1 MSRVLVTG
9 IAGGLAQRVAERLLV
24 RGDHVVGLD
33 YRAVATLPDA
43 LRGMTVLRATY
54 NKTGIEDVF
63 RKNAFDR
70 VLHLGRV
77 GNLKESPGRRFDL
90 NVVGTQKI
98 MNLCVQHGVTRVVVL
113 STFHIY
119 GAHPSN
125 HIPISEDEPVRAGF
139 DFPQLADAIQ
149 LDNMAS
155 TWVYQHPATSVC
167 LLRPTNVIGP
177 RLRNTMSDLLRSP
190 RIPKLL
196 GFDPMTQFLHQDDLA
211 DAIVRAAESD
221 VRGVFNVAGETAIPW
236 SAAIELAGAKTWPVP
251 APLAGVIS
259 RLVGAAPPYLLDFL
273 KYPCVIT
280 DVKLREAMGWAPEVS
295 VREAIEGTV
304 AGVRA

>member
-1 MSRVLVTG
+1 MTRVLVTG

-24 RGDHVVGLD
+24 RGDSVVGLD
-33 YRAVATLPDA
+33 YRSVGTLPDA
-43 LRGMTVLRATY
+43 LTGMTVLRASY

-63 RKNAFDR
+63 RKQRIDR

-77 GNLKESPGRRFDL
+77 GNLKESPGKRFDL

-98 MNLCVQHGVTRVVVL
+98 MNLCVQYGVSRLVVL

-119 GAHPSN
+119 GAHPAN
-125 HIPISEDEPVRAGF
+125 HIPISEEEPVRAGF

-155 TWVYQHPATSVC
+155 TWVYQHPETSVC

-177 RLRNTMSDLLRSP
+177 RLRNTMSDLLRAP

-211 DAIVRAAESD
+211 DVIVRAAEST
-221 VRGVFNVAGETAIPW
+221 VAGVFNVAGETAIPW
-236 SAAIELAGAKTWPVP
+236 SAAIRLAGASAMYVP
-251 APLAGVIS
+251 AAFAGAVA
-259 RLVGAAPPYLLDFL
+259 RVTGGAPTYLLDFL
-273 KYPCVIT
+273 KYPCVIS
-280 DVKLREAMGWAPEVS
+280 DAKLRSALGWAPEVS

-304 AGVRA
+304 AGRR